1 MSAQEPIS
9 NSTITN
15 STIGESTIAESTI
28 TSPDSATPDSNGSA
42 VLSLV
47 PQPIIKSAFIL
58 FAVFTVFTGLAYP
71 ALVTAVAQLVFPH
84 QAEGSLVYAPL
95 PIPNPAVLD
104 KQVSGRYSSHM
115 DVSRLD
121 SSPLDSS
128 QAVSSH
134 MDASMD
140 ASMADSQ
147 VIGSRLVGQ
156 AFSAPQYFWPRP
168 SATSPAYNAAAS
180 SGSNL
185 GPTNPDYLAA
195 VAKRVEAWRNQ
206 PINPSAAAG
215 ASASA
220 GKAALAALEKIPVD
234 IVTASASGLDPDIS
248 PAAARMQIERVA
260 RARSLS
266 PEQLRKLVAAHT
278 QGRDFGLFG
287 DPRVNVLELNLA
299 LDRLTKEM

>member
-15 STIGESTIAESTI
+15 STIAESTI

-58 FAVFTVFTGLAYP
+58 FAIFTVFTGLAYP

-104 KQVSGRYSSHM
+104 KQVSGRY
-115 DVSRLD
+115 
-121 SSPLDSS
+121 
-128 QAVSSH
+128 SSH

-195 VAKRVEAWRNQ
+195 VAKRAEAWRNQ
-206 PINPSAAAG
+206 AINPSAV

>member
-15 STIGESTIAESTI
+15 STIAESTIGESTIAGSTI

-115 DVSRLD
+115 D
-121 SSPLDSS
+121 
-128 QAVSSH
+128 
-134 MDASMD
+134 ASMD

-168 SATSPAYNAAAS
+168 
-180 SGSNL
+180 
-185 GPTNPDYLAA
+185 
-195 VAKRVEAWRNQ
+195 
-206 PINPSAAAG
+206 
-215 ASASA
+215 
-220 GKAALAALEKIPVD
+220 
-234 IVTASASGLDPDIS
+234 
-248 PAAARMQIERVA
+248 
-260 RARSLS
+260 
-266 PEQLRKLVAAHT
+266 
-278 QGRDFGLFG
+278 
-287 DPRVNVLELNLA
+287 
-299 LDRLTKEM
+299 

>member
-9 NSTITN
+9 KSTFA
-15 STIGESTIAESTI
+15 ESTIAESASA
-28 TSPDSATPDSNGSA
+28 SPERAMSDSNGRAAPTSA
-42 VLSLV
+42 
-47 PQPIIKSAFIL
+47 PQSIIKPAFFL
-58 FAVFTVFTGLAYP
+58 FSIFTVLTGLAYP
-71 ALVTAVAQLVFPH
+71 ALVTAVAQLLFPH
-84 QAEGSLVYAPL
+84 QAEGSLVYSPQ
-95 PIPNPAVLD
+95 PVPDPAVLD
-104 KQVSGRYSSHM
+104 QQVSGRYY
-115 DVSRLD
+115 SRLA
-121 SSPLDSS
+121 SSRLTGAPL
-128 QAVSSH
+128 
-134 MDASMD
+134 
-140 ASMADSQ
+140 ADSL

-156 AFSAPQYFWPRP
+156 GFTAPQYFWPRP

-206 PINPSAAAG
+206 SIDPSAEAWRNQSINSSAAV
-215 ASASA
+215 SASA
-220 GKAALAALEKIPVD
+220 EKAAVAALEKIPVD

-260 RARSLS
+260 RARSLR

-299 LDRLTKEM
+299 LDRLTKKM

>member
-9 NSTITN
+9 NSTLAN
-15 STIGESTIAESTI
+15 SIIGESTI

-58 FAVFTVFTGLAYP
+58 FAIFTVFTGLAYP
-71 ALVTAVAQLVFPH
+71 AVVTAVGQLVFPH

-95 PIPNPAVLD
+95 PILNPAVLD

-121 SSPLDSS
+121 SSPLNSSPLDSS
-128 QAVSSH
+128 PAVSLH
-134 MDASMD
+134 VDAPMP
-140 ASMADSQ
+140 DSQ

-156 AFSAPQYFWPRP
+156 AFTAPQYFWPRP

-185 GPTNPDYLAA
+185 GPTNPYYLAA
-195 VAKRVEAWRNQ
+195 VAKRAEAWRNQ
-206 PINPSAAAG
+206 AINPSAAAG

-299 LDRLTKEM
+299 LDQLTEKM

>member
-1 MSAQEPIS
+1 MSAPEPIS
-9 NSTITN
+9 KSTMAK
-15 STIGESTIAESTI
+15 STIASPESAM
-28 TSPDSATPDSNGSA
+28 PDSAMSGSSDRVA
-42 VLSLV
+42 LAAA

-58 FAVFTVFTGLAYP
+58 FAIFTVFTGLAYP
-71 ALVTAVAQLVFPH
+71 ALVTAFAHLVFPH

-95 PIPNPAVLD
+95 PIPMPAVLD
-104 KQVSGRYSSHM
+104 KQVSGRDSSH
-115 DVSRLD
+115 LD
-121 SSPLDSS
+121 SSHLDSSRLDSS
-128 QAVSSH
+128 QAVSSRL
-134 MDASMD
+134 DGAPL
-140 ASMADSQ
+140 ADSQ

-156 AFSAPQYFWPRP
+156 AFTAPQYFWPRP
-168 SATSPAYNAAAS
+168 SSTSPAYNAAGS

-185 GPTNPDYLAA
+185 GPTNPDYLAS
-195 VAKRVEAWRNQ
+195 VAKRAEAWRNQ
-206 PINPSAAAG
+206 SINPSAP

-220 GKAALAALEKIPVD
+220 ETAAVAALEKIPVD

-278 QGRDFGLFG
+278 QGRDFGLLG

-299 LDRLTKEM
+299 LDRLTKKM

>member
-15 STIGESTIAESTI
+15 STIGESTIGESTIAESTI
-28 TSPDSATPDSNGSA
+28 TSPDSPTPDSNGSA

-58 FAVFTVFTGLAYP
+58 FAIFTVFTGLAYP

-104 KQVSGRYSSHM
+104 KQVSGRYSSH
-115 DVSRLD
+115 
-121 SSPLDSS
+121 
-128 QAVSSH
+128 
-134 MDASMD
+134 MD

-195 VAKRVEAWRNQ
+195 VAKRVEAWRNKAINPSAESWGNQ

-220 GKAALAALEKIPVD
+220 GNAALAAVEKIPVD

>member
-15 STIGESTIAESTI
+15 SSIAESTI

-195 VAKRVEAWRNQ
+195 VAKRAEAW
-206 PINPSAAAG
+206 
-215 ASASA
+215 
-220 GKAALAALEKIPVD
+220 
-234 IVTASASGLDPDIS
+234 
-248 PAAARMQIERVA
+248 
-260 RARSLS
+260 
-266 PEQLRKLVAAHT
+266 
-278 QGRDFGLFG
+278 
-287 DPRVNVLELNLA
+287 
-299 LDRLTKEM
+299 